1 MNATFSALGVPLLR
15 LQHLNFQFSYNF
27 ATLFV
32 STNGER
38 RSNVGRV
45 FGLDTTFA
53 THLFMTKWL
62 FNLLIKITKIIN
74 YIEI

>member
-53 THLFMTKWL
+53 THLFMTK
-62 FNLLIKITKIIN
+62 
-74 YIEI
+74 